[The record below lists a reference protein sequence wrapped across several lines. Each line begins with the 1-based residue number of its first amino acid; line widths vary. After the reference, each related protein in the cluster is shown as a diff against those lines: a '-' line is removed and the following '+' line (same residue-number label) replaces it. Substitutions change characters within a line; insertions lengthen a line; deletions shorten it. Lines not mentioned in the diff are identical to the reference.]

1 VDWWGVFF
9 SGFKKRIVMSKII
22 EAMKKAKLLREQ
34 AGKSS
39 NDSVP
44 PKKTI
49 SWLTLMHVLGMFIV
63 LIVFYVYSTDNKPQE
78 LNLISD
84 RLGQVEYK
92 LAQIVDNQNLIKAA
106 MVALN
111 KLTPTVSVAT
121 TTIPEKTTP
130 VIKETASVKP
140 KEIIKPV
147 EKYHVVK
154 TGETLY
160 RISKRYGKSV
170 DEVRRLNRLKQ
181 NQSIKMGQKLMIE

>member
-1 VDWWGVFF
+1 
-9 SGFKKRIVMSKII
+9 
-22 EAMKKAKLLREQ
+22 
-34 AGKSS
+34 
-39 NDSVP
+39 
-44 PKKTI
+44 
-49 SWLTLMHVLGMFIV
+49 
-63 LIVFYVYSTDNKPQE
+63 
-78 LNLISD
+78 
-84 RLGQVEYK
+84 
-92 LAQIVDNQNLIKAA
+92 

>member
-1 VDWWGVFF
+1 
-9 SGFKKRIVMSKII
+9 MSKII

-49 SWLTLMHVLGMFIV
+49 SWLTLMHVLGMLIV

-170 DEVRRLNRLKQ
+170 DEVRSLNRLKQ